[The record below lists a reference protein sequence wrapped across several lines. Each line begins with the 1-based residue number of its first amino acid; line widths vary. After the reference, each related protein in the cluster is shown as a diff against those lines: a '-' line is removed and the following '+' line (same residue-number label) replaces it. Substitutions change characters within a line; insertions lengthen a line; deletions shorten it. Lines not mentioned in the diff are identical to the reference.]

1 MKNRQACFVKRR
13 PIYAMGPLP
22 DLRELMRR
30 ALLINGEK
38 TVLRETKDGEIVQ
51 YSCKNIIDDVNAL
64 GTALID
70 YGFADAHIALV
81 GENSY
86 LWFISYMAVVCGVG
100 VIVPLDKEL
109 TDDDLD
115 MLALKGDA
123 RALIYAKPYRAVAGR
138 LERAQIRG
146 FAIEPLPDVKE
157 SDTLPG
163 MIRHGRE
170 LIDRGDNRYLDRQ
183 IDREKAAAILFTS
196 GTTGANK
203 GVMLSHK
210 NICANVDNILKAAPC
225 EPQSISILPFHHTIE
240 LNCHVLPGML
250 HGMDIYICSSLKR
263 LMDTMKMVKPGM
275 SVVVPLFLE
284 TVYRTIWAETKRQ
297 GRVRDLQTA
306 LKISNMLLRAGIDI
320 RNVLFK
326 QLKENLGGQFDLVI
340 CGGAAADPEVVRGLY
355 SFGIDV
361 VTAYGL
367 TECAP
372 AVSFN
377 VKAHKHPEA
386 VGKPLSAL
394 QVKID
399 QPDGKGVGEIYVK
412 GDTVMLGYYK
422 DEAATTATFDGQW
435 LKTGD
440 YGKLNGRKLLTVVGR
455 KKNLIVLNN
464 GKNVHPEEIEAAII
478 RQLPYV
484 KEALVYSSNYKVKE
498 TLMQTIAAALK
509 IEVEEYFG
517 KMDMET
523 VEKLVAE
530 DIRRVNKL
538 LPGYKQMHQL
548 FITQED
554 FLRTTTQKIIRHK
567 VIEEQNKSFG
577 EGIII

>member
-1 MKNRQACFVKRR
+1 
-13 PIYAMGPLP
+13 MGPLP

-38 TVLRETKDGEIVQ
+38 TVLRETRDGEIIQ
-51 YSCKNIIDDVNAL
+51 YSCKNILDDVNAL

-70 YGFADAHIALV
+70 YGFQDAHIALV

-86 LWFISYMAVVCGVG
+86 LWFVSYMAVTCGVG
-100 VIVPLDKEL
+100 VIIPLDKEL
-109 TDDDLD
+109 TDKDLYN
-115 MLALKGDA
+115 LALKGDA
-123 RALIYAKPYRAVAGR
+123 QALIYSKPYRSAAKQ
-138 LERAQIRG
+138 LECAKVRG
-146 FAIEPLPDVKE
+146 FAVEMHPGADE
-157 SDTLPG
+157 GDTLPG
-163 MIRHGRE
+163 MIQHGKE
-170 LIDRGDNRYLDRQ
+170 LINRGDRRYIDRQ
-183 IDREKAAAILFTS
+183 IDREKAVAILFTS

-210 NICANVDNILKAAPC
+210 NICANVDNILRIAPC
-225 EPQSISILPFHHTIE
+225 EPTSISILPFHHTIE
-240 LNCHVLPGML
+240 LNCHILPGML
-250 HGMDIYICSSLKR
+250 YGMDIYICSSLKR
-263 LMDTMKMVKPGM
+263 LTDTMKMVKPGM
-275 SVVVPLFLE
+275 SIVVPLFLE
-284 TVYRTIWAETKRQ
+284 TVYKTIWAEAKRE
-297 GRVRDLQTA
+297 GRTRDLQTV
-306 LKISNMLLRAGIDI
+306 LKISNIFLKLGIDL
-320 RNVLFK
+320 RHVLFK
-326 QLKENLGGQFDLVI
+326 QLKDNLGGKFDLVV
-340 CGGAAADPEVVRGLY
+340 CGGAAADPEVIRGLY
-355 SFGIDV
+355 SCGIDV

-367 TECAP
+367 TECSP
-372 AVSFN
+372 VVSIN

-386 VGKPLSAL
+386 VGKPLRLL

-399 QPDGKGVGEIYVK
+399 QEDSDGVGEIYVK

-422 DEAATTATFDGQW
+422 DEAATAATFDGLW

-440 YGKLNGRKLLTVVGR
+440 YGKLKSRKLLTVVGR

-464 GKNVHPEEIEAAII
+464 GKNVHPEEIEATII

-517 KMDMET
+517 KMDRAT

-554 FLRTTTQKIIRHK
+554 FLRTTTQKIIRQK

-577 EGIII
+577 EGIIL